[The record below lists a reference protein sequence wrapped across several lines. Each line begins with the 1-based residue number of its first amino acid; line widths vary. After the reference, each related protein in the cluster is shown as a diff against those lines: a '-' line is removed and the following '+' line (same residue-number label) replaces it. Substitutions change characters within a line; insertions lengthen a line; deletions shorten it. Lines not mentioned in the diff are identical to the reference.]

1 MKGPLEIQAI
11 VVLKWRREAWKRREK
26 NIFLEEQNCVEGLQ
40 YSVAIKVM
48 SACCQFGLIQSTNH
62 SNILRTGKCCDT
74 RHADIWLR

>member
-1 MKGPLEIQAI
+1 MEKKGE
-11 VVLKWRREAWKRREK
+11 

-74 RHADIWLR
+74 RHADIWLCWPGQALEEIL